1 MWGEG
6 GQDKKEGDRETG
18 GGRPKKISVRMDAE
32 RTGRKTRKNLEKRS
46 EQGLQEKGER
56 MKGGKIGYM
65 KGEKKL
71 VSMEEGAEGGN
82 AGERRV
88 IKKTQGAKSMKGV

>member
-18 GGRPKKISVRMDAE
+18 GGRPKKISVRDAE

-56 MKGGKIGYM
+56 MKG
-65 KGEKKL
+65 
-71 VSMEEGAEGGN
+71 
-82 AGERRV
+82 R
-88 IKKTQGAKSMKGV
+88 

>member
-6 GQDKKEGDRETG
+6 GQDKKERDRETG

-56 MKGGKIGYM
+56 IKGG
-65 KGEKKL
+65 
-71 VSMEEGAEGGN
+71 
-82 AGERRV
+82 
-88 IKKTQGAKSMKGV
+88 